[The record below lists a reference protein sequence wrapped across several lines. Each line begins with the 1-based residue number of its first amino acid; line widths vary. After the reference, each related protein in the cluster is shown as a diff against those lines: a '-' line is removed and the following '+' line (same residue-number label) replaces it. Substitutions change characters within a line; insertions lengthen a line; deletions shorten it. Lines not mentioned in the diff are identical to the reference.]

1 MTPYA
6 TTTFAILAC
15 WFHFRHLDSAWVA
28 IIGSTVGSTTGAV
41 SGAFVTY
48 KLMTRREYR
57 TAVGKFHGIFAVVL
71 NSLEEGRTTPN
82 LIRDSI
88 AIHETAIAEFRTHLT
103 EERRAQFDQAH
114 KEYQK
119 ARRPIEW
126 DEAVSGALPDAK
138 PNLIAA
144 INNLLNLAR

>member
-1 MTPYA
+1 MTPFA
-6 TTTFAILAC
+6 TATFVILAC
-15 WFHFRHLDSAWVA
+15 SLPFHHLDPVWVA
-28 IIGSTVGSTTGAV
+28 IIGSTVGSTTGAIA
-41 SGAFVTY
+41 GAIVTY
-48 KLMTRREYR
+48 KLLTRREYR
-57 TAVGKFHGIFAVVL
+57 IAVGKFHGIFAVVL

-88 AIHETAIAEFRTHLT
+88 GVHETAIAELRTHLSKK
-103 EERRAQFDQAH
+103 RRLQFDQAY

-126 DEAVSGALPDAK
+126 DEGVSGALPEAK

-144 INNLLNLAR
+144 IKKMLNFAR